1 MLEHWYND
9 NMIVSTAAQCSL
21 FWINQDRKSTSFKC
35 LQVNVDDDVDDNNED
50 NFSFM
55 FHSIFQ
61 CQHSFFTEFF
71 LTSSHKYYIYKKN
84 PDYHSY
90 SLNITND
97 PHIYLFQ
104 LYCYVSFRKLPA
116 PADASVNPSSSTNE
130 LDTILEELLGL
141 GPKVCAHYV
150 SGCFGI
156 GSVFVNSIC

>member
-1 MLEHWYND
+1 MPTFFFHR
-9 NMIVSTAAQCSL
+9 I
-21 FWINQDRKSTSFKC
+21 
-35 LQVNVDDDVDDNNED
+35 
-50 NFSFM
+50 FSNL
-55 FHSIFQ
+55 ITQ
-61 CQHSFFTEFF
+61 I
-71 LTSSHKYYIYKKN
+71 LYIKKN

-141 GPKVCAHYV
+141 GQKVCAHYV
-150 SGCFGI
+150 SGCFGMI
-156 GSVFVNSIC
+156 QYL